1 MGVSPLGPLPLPA
14 VWATKTPPAWPF
26 MRKEL
31 LLRQHVKPWHPLKET
46 WEGGAGRRVQEGGG
60 VVPKAPPDL
69 LPSLAEGLPG
79 VPGKWKP
86 PTLGIVSTLAP

>member
-1 MGVSPLGPLPLPA
+1 
-14 VWATKTPPAWPF
+14 

-31 LLRQHVKPWHPLKET
+31 LLSQHVKPWHPLKET
-46 WEGGAGRRVQEGGG
+46 WEGAGRRVQEGGG
-60 VVPKAPPDL
+60 ISPKAPPDL
-69 LPSLAEGLPG
+69 LPSLAEGLLG